1 MTVQDV
7 ISKLDGWTDVKVIRT
22 DWDGNSESWDDVPD
36 DVLENEVQVIRIEGN
51 KIVLEVEA

>member
-51 KIVLEVEA
+51 SLVLEVEA